1 MTTPAAGLPPD
12 ENLPEVVP
20 DSVPLPQVLSGRD
33 AYLAHDRL
41 GEKDPKY
48 VADTSPRPGERDLK
62 FPAEA
67 GPDGGTPALV
77 KGEDGVWRPA
87 TGATEGVSP
96 ISPDAGTPGAVE
108 EGRGGEGQAVGQG
121 KEEGRI
127 CGLRRRIFW
136 IVLVVAIVIV
146 LAAIGG
152 GVGGGISARN
162 SRAAD
167 SGESDEE

>member
-20 DSVPLPQVLSGRD
+20 DSVPLPQALSGRD
-33 AYLAHDRL
+33 AYLAQDRL
-41 GEKDPKY
+41 ADKDPKY
-48 VADTSPRPGERDLK
+48 VADTSPRPDERDLK

-67 GPDGGTPALV
+67 GADGGAPALV

-87 TGATEGVSP
+87 TGATEAVSP
-96 ISPDAGTPGAVE
+96 VSPEGTPGAVE
-108 EGRGGEGQAVGQG
+108 EGRGGEQAGDVGKG
-121 KEEGRI
+121 KEEKRV
-127 CGLRRRIFW
+127 CGMRKRVFW
-136 IVLVVAIVIV
+136 IVVVVAVVVV

-162 SRAAD
+162 ARAAD
-167 SGESDEE
+167 PDGE

>member
-20 DSVPLPQVLSGRD
+20 DSVPLPQALSGRD

-48 VADTSPRPGERDLK
+48 VADTSPRPDERDLK

-67 GPDGGTPALV
+67 GMDGGAPALV

-87 TGATEGVSP
+87 TGATDGVSP
-96 ISPDAGTPGAVE
+96 ISPDAATPGAVE
-108 EGRGGEGQAVGQG
+108 EGRGGEQAAEAG
-121 KEEGRI
+121 KGDERV
-127 CGLRRRIFW
+127 CGMKRKMFW
-136 IVLVVAIVIV
+136 IVLVVAVIIVC
-146 LAAIGG
+146 AAIGG
-152 GVGGGISARN
+152 GVGGGLAARN
-162 SRAAD
+162 SGAAD
-167 SGESDEE
+167 DAESNGE

>member
-20 DSVPLPQVLSGRD
+20 DSVPLPQALSGRD
-33 AYLAHDRL
+33 AYLAQDRL

-48 VADTSPRPGERDLK
+48 VADTSPRPDERDLK

-67 GPDGGTPALV
+67 GADGGAPALV

-87 TGATEGVSP
+87 TAATEAVSP
-96 ISPDAGTPGAVE
+96 VSPEGTPGAVE
-108 EGRGGEGQAVGQG
+108 EGRAVEQPVGGG
-121 KEEGRI
+121 KGEERV
-127 CGLRRRIFW
+127 CGLRKRIFW
-136 IVLVVAIVIV
+136 IVLVVAVVVV

-162 SRAAD
+162 AGAAD
-167 SGESDEE
+167 SDEE